1 MLFQYF
7 ILAYWLKLP
16 HVKPLGQVIIYHGAG
31 GVGGRYGSSI
41 YVTPLLASAVL

>member
-7 ILAYWLKLP
+7 ILANWLKLP
-16 HVKPLGQVIIYHGAG
+16 HVKPLGQVITYHGAGGG

-41 YVTPLLASAVL
+41 YVTPL